1 MSIIKRYANRKL
13 YNTDTKRYITLAS
26 IAKLIRHSEE
36 VQVIDN
42 TTGEDLTALTLSQII
57 FEQEKQQRGFL
68 PQSVLTGLVRAGGDT
83 LNGLRR
89 ALATPLNLLHH
100 VDEEIS
106 RRVQSLIKQGE
117 LDEQDGLR
125 LLDKLI
131 PGNPFAGHSITLKE
145 EDLVKLLNKR
155 GVPTYDDLEQLRH
168 QLEVLAAKLDHLNQD
183 IASDDD

>member
-1 MSIIKRYANRKL
+1 MPIIKRYANRKL
-13 YNTDTKRYITLAS
+13 YNTDTKRYITLAG
-26 IAKLIRHSEE
+26 IAKLIRHGEE
-36 VQVIDN
+36 IQVVDN

-57 FEQEKQQRGFL
+57 FEQEKQQSGFL

-83 LNGLRR
+83 LNGLRH
-89 ALATPLNLLHH
+89 ALAIPLNLLHH

-117 LDEQDGLR
+117 LEEQDGRR

-131 PGNPFAGHSITLKE
+131 PGNPFAGPGVALKE
-145 EDLVKLLNKR
+145 EDLVRLLNKQ
-155 GVPTYDDLEQLRH
+155 GVPTHDDLEQLRR

-183 IASDDD
+183 TASE